1 MSRIEQ
7 LAGIEDR
14 VIKCKSCGASIPVR
28 DRFCT
33 FCGAV
38 NEIGDELEYQKKLED
53 IREDMQQLE
62 NVPTETYKKEV
73 KKSAKS
79 IGIIAVIVAI
89 VVLILVGAFCV
100 FRFVSSKKE
109 AAVVMDEIAWER
121 ETFSMLNK
129 LYDEEKYDEVMD
141 YYNDFYSGDSWKYYN
156 LESWEHSIFFRMYR
170 SYTNIQV
177 NVKMLEDASKIHQDD
192 VGRVFEDCMKV
203 AMTDW
208 KRADYQHLLTDR
220 DFERI
225 NEYQDYVWGVLEE
238 HFKLSFRDIDDEYE
252 DLFNS
257 NVTLAEP
264 DGNKCFEKGK
274 TLTWY

>member
-1 MSRIEQ
+1 MSQIEK
-7 LAGIEDR
+7 LAGKEEQT
-14 VIKCKSCGASIPVR
+14 VKCKSCGASIPVR

-62 NVPTETYKKEV
+62 NVSAETYRKEV
-73 KKSAKS
+73 KKSAKG

-89 VVLILVGAFCV
+89 VIAIFAGIFCV

-109 AAVVMDEIAWER
+109 EAVVMDEIAWER
-121 ETFSMLNK
+121 ETFPMLNA

-141 YYNDFYSGDSWKYYN
+141 YYNNFYSGGDWKHYN

-170 SYTNIQV
+170 SYTNIQL
-177 NVKMLEDASKIHQDD
+177 NIEMIENSSEIHQDD

-208 KRADYQHLLTDR
+208 KRADYSHSLTER

-225 NEYQDYVWGVLEE
+225 KEYQDNVWEILEE

-252 DLFNS
+252 EFFNTD
-257 NVTLAEP
+257 VTLVEP